1 MAKTERLYIRLTP
14 ELKEQIQ
21 AAAEAEGRSI
31 SNYVEH
37 LITQA
42 GGLIALLFSHLGW
55 HFLTMPLRGT
65 RVSRLRCLQSPCV
78 PLRYNGSCQTGTS
91 CHPE

>member
-21 AAAEAEGRSI
+21 DAAEAEGRSV
-31 SNYVEH
+31 SNYIEH

-42 GGLIALLFSHLGW
+42 LKREGD
-55 HFLTMPLRGT
+55 
-65 RVSRLRCLQSPCV
+65 
-78 PLRYNGSCQTGTS
+78 
-91 CHPE
+91 

>member
-21 AAAEAEGRSI
+21 AVAEAEGRSV
-31 SNYVEH
+31 SNYIEH

-42 GGLIALLFSHLGW
+42 LKREG
-55 HFLTMPLRGT
+55 
-65 RVSRLRCLQSPCV
+65 
-78 PLRYNGSCQTGTS
+78 
-91 CHPE
+91 

>member
-14 ELKEQIQ
+14 ELKARLQ

-42 GGLIALLFSHLGW
+42 LKREG
-55 HFLTMPLRGT
+55 
-65 RVSRLRCLQSPCV
+65 
-78 PLRYNGSCQTGTS
+78 
-91 CHPE
+91 

>member
-14 ELKEQIQ
+14 ELKARLQ

-31 SNYVEH
+31 SNFIEH

-42 GGLIALLFSHLGW
+42 LKREG
-55 HFLTMPLRGT
+55 
-65 RVSRLRCLQSPCV
+65 
-78 PLRYNGSCQTGTS
+78 
-91 CHPE
+91 

>member
-1 MAKTERLYIRLTP
+1 MAKTERLYLRLTP
-14 ELKEQIQ
+14 ELKVRIQ

-42 GGLIALLFSHLGW
+42 LKREG
-55 HFLTMPLRGT
+55 
-65 RVSRLRCLQSPCV
+65 
-78 PLRYNGSCQTGTS
+78 
-91 CHPE
+91 

>member
-14 ELKEQIQ
+14 ELKARIQ

-42 GGLIALLFSHLGW
+42 LKREG
-55 HFLTMPLRGT
+55 
-65 RVSRLRCLQSPCV
+65 
-78 PLRYNGSCQTGTS
+78 
-91 CHPE
+91 

>member
-14 ELKEQIQ
+14 ELKARLQ

-37 LITQA
+37 LIAQA
-42 GGLIALLFSHLGW
+42 LKREGD
-55 HFLTMPLRGT
+55 
-65 RVSRLRCLQSPCV
+65 
-78 PLRYNGSCQTGTS
+78 
-91 CHPE
+91 

>member
-14 ELKEQIQ
+14 ELKEKLQT
-21 AAAEAEGRSI
+21 AAEAEGRSI

-42 GGLIALLFSHLGW
+42 LKREG
-55 HFLTMPLRGT
+55 
-65 RVSRLRCLQSPCV
+65 
-78 PLRYNGSCQTGTS
+78 
-91 CHPE
+91 

>member
-14 ELKEQIQ
+14 ELKAKLQ

-31 SNYVEH
+31 SNFIEH

-42 GGLIALLFSHLGW
+42 LKREG
-55 HFLTMPLRGT
+55 
-65 RVSRLRCLQSPCV
+65 
-78 PLRYNGSCQTGTS
+78 
-91 CHPE
+91 

>member
-14 ELKEQIQ
+14 ELKEKTQ

-31 SNYVEH
+31 SNYVER

-42 GGLIALLFSHLGW
+42 LKREG
-55 HFLTMPLRGT
+55 
-65 RVSRLRCLQSPCV
+65 
-78 PLRYNGSCQTGTS
+78 
-91 CHPE
+91 